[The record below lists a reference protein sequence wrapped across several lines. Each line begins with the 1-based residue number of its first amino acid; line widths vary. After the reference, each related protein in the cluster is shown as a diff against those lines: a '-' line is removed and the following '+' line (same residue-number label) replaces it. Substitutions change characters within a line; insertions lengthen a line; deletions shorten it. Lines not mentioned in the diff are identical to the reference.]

1 MNIFRWIQR
10 NALMPE
16 LEFYVRADFSFD
28 EISRYGD
35 VVRPILIIGRC
46 IGISICSCYCV
57 VLRWHILL
65 RHWNRW
71 RWQSRRVRSLRAI
84 GAAVWCVCRRFS
96 SEGWK
101 SVLSDLWPE
110 GKKLGCR
117 LRFGW
122 KRRAYISPLRHICAG
137 MNLSHWRLVKGN
149 QWNKCAEVVHYWCR
163 PSRVEYFPRWCWINC
178 RDTLC
183 WCLRYGTESRPIWR
197 YLRFDGAFRGW
208 YIPVVCGVAACG

>member
-1 MNIFRWIQR
+1 MDIFRWIQR

-35 VVRPILIIGRC
+35 VLAFR
-46 IGISICSCYCV
+46 
-57 VLRWHILL
+57 
-65 RHWNRW
+65 

-122 KRRAYISPLRHICAG
+122 KRRVYISPLRHICAG
-137 MNLSHWRLVKGN
+137 MNLSHWRPVKGN

-163 PSRVEYFPRWCWINC
+163 PSRVEYSPRWCWINC

-183 WCLRYGTESRPIWR
+183 WCLWYGTESRPIWR